1 VVDLHFER
9 QEDLR
14 RPLHLVNDH
23 ALWKPRHEAGGIFL
37 RGAPGRI
44 IIKVQV
50 RESKAFANLLRKRR
64 LAALPR
70 TVDEYH
76 RRVRKGFGQGAFG
89 KPRQWGVV

>member
-9 QEDLR
+9 QEDLG

-23 ALWKPRHEAGGIFL
+23 ALWKPRHEAGGIVL
-37 RGAPGRI
+37 RGAPRRI

-50 RESKAFANLLRKRR
+50 RESKAIANLPRKRC

-70 TVDEYH
+70 TMDEHH
-76 RRVRKGFGQGAFG
+76 RRIRKGFSQGAFG
-89 KPRQWGVV
+89 KPRQWWMI